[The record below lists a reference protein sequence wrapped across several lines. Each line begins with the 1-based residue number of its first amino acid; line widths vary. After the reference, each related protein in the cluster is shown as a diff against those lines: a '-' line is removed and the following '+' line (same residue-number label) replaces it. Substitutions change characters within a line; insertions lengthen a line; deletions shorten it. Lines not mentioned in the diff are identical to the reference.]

1 MMNKLSIRGK
11 PLALIVDDD
20 VSLRVTMRAALV
32 KAGFEVIEAENGR
45 LALESFQTERPDL
58 ILLDVVMPD
67 MDGYETCIA
76 IRQLSEGKYAQI
88 LMVTALDDVESI
100 EKAFDA
106 GANEFVSKPINWK
119 LLGYTCRYMLR
130 AGRAFHDLDVGQKR
144 LAKTQEVARIGHWEI
159 DFVSNEFKC
168 SPEACQLLGL
178 KRSAHTVTVTD
189 FLSTIVPEDQKRTRE
204 LFDAVIA
211 ARQSIAMDYRVTRSD
226 NRVCHILNQA
236 EVLFDDKGQA
246 EMLLGA
252 VQDVTELKRAEEKIR
267 RLAFYDSV
275 TNLPNRTLFYDRLGQ
290 EIIHA
295 ERQDETFAILFLDLD
310 GFKRIND
317 TYGHNVGDLLLM
329 EVASILKTC
338 VRKSDTASRG
348 GQDEPHEDVAR
359 FGGDEYTIMLANI
372 QSPENASA
380 IARRIVQE
388 IGAIKLVHGYDLSIT
403 ASIGI
408 SIYPVDGT
416 EQDTLLMNA
425 DSAMYQAKSAGK
437 NGFSFFDKSLN
448 TRAVEQFSLERGMDK
463 ALAQGEFVLYY
474 QPKIDLATRKIVS
487 AEALIRWKHPEKGLI
502 LPDLF
507 IPIAEE
513 SGKIIEVNKWVIREA
528 CRQKNEWVANGV
540 GPVNVAVNVSGYHLA
555 SQNIVGIV
563 EDALN
568 EYSIDAQSLEL
579 ELTENVLMKDVK
591 NIIAVLGELKRI
603 GVNISLDD
611 FGKGYSSLSY
621 LTSFGVDTL
630 KIDESFVMNSTGT
643 ESHRIIIKAIVAM
656 GHSMAMKVV
665 AEGVETEQALSLVTA
680 FGVDEAQ
687 GYYFSPAVPQDQ
699 FVKLLAIGTL

>member
-1 MMNKLSIRGK
+1 MNKLSIRGK

-20 VSLRVTMRAALV
+20 ASSRVTMRAALV
-32 KAGFEVIEAENGR
+32 KAGIEVIEAEDGPS
-45 LALESFQTERPDL
+45 AVESFQTERPDL

-67 MDGYETCIA
+67 MDGYETCAA
-76 IRQLSEGKYAQI
+76 IRQLPEGKYAQI
-88 LMVTALDDVESI
+88 LMVTALEDIESI
-100 EKAFDA
+100 ERAFDA
-106 GANEFVSKPINWK
+106 GANEFVSKPLNLR

-130 AGRAFHDLDVGQKR
+130 AGRAFHDLDVSQKR

-178 KRSAHTVTVTD
+178 KRSAYSVTVAD
-189 FLSTIVPEDQKRTRE
+189 FLSTIVPEDQKRTRQ

-211 ARQSIAMDYRVTRSD
+211 SRQSIAMDYRVMSGD

-236 EVLFDDKGQA
+236 EVLHNENGEA

-267 RLAFYDSV
+267 RLAFYDTV
-275 TNLPNRTLFYDRLGQ
+275 TSLPNRTLFYDRLGQ

-295 ERQDETFAILFLDLD
+295 QRQGQTFAILFLDLD

-329 EVASILKTC
+329 EVANILKSC

-372 QSPENASA
+372 QTPENAA
-380 IARRIVQE
+380 VIARRIVQE

-408 SIYPVDGT
+408 SIYPVDGA
-416 EQDTLLMNA
+416 EQDVLLMNA

-437 NGFSFFDKSLN
+437 NGFSFFDRSLN
-448 TRAVEQFSLERGMDK
+448 LRAVEQFSLERSMDQ
-463 ALAQGEFVLYY
+463 ALVQGEFVLYY

-487 AEALIRWKHPEKGLI
+487 AEALIRWNHPEKGLI
-502 LPDLF
+502 LPEVF

-513 SGKIIEVNKWVIREA
+513 SGKITDVNKWVIREA
-528 CRQKNEWVANGV
+528 CRQKSKWVASGV
-540 GPVNVAVNVSGYHLA
+540 GPVNVSVNLSGYQLA
-555 SQNIVGIV
+555 TQNIVGIV
-563 EDALN
+563 EVALD
-568 EYSIDAQSLEL
+568 EFSIDAPSLEL

-591 NIIAVLGELKRI
+591 NSIAVLEELKKI
-603 GVNISLDD
+603 GVILSLDD

-621 LTSFGVDTL
+621 LTSFGVDNL
-630 KIDESFVMNSTGT
+630 KIDEAFVINPKDA

-656 GHSMAMKVV
+656 AHSMGMKVV
-665 AEGVETEQALSLVTA
+665 AEGVETEEALSLVTTL
-680 FGVDEAQ
+680 GVDQAQ
-687 GYYFSPAVPQDQ
+687 GYLFSPAVPQDQ
-699 FVKLLAIGTL
+699 LVKMLAKGTL